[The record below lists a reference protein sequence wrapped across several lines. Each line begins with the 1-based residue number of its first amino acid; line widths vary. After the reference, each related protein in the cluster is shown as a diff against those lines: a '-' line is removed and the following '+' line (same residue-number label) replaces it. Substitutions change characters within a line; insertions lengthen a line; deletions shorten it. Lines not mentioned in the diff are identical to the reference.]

1 MPPVPPVFVK
11 LPLATVRRILAY
23 FVGASQAARLVEG
36 SRDNPPITSDAK
48 QRPQLGPSVVDS
60 LKRAELSTRGEQAE
74 YEVTLTR
81 IGATAFRRWCVAMC
95 RDVEAPLKPFVNA
108 DDRKMLREV
117 EKRID
122 AQLNSTA

>member
-36 SRDNPPITSDAK
+36 IRDNPPIASYGK
-48 QRPQLGPSVVDS
+48 QGLQIGLSVVDS
-60 LKRAELSTRGEQAE
+60 LKRAELSKRSEQAE
-74 YEVTLTR
+74 YEVTFTS
-81 IGATAFRRWCVAMC
+81 IGATAFRSWCVTMC

-108 DDRKMLREV
+108 DGRKMLREV
-117 EKRID
+117 EKHID